1 MCGVV
6 GIVSKNEVA
15 SDLYEALT
23 VIQHRGQDAAGIA
36 TSEEKRLNSR
46 KQLGLVREVFREHHI
61 QSLTGKIGIAHVR
74 YPTAGGASRELA
86 QPMYVNSP
94 YGISIVHNGN
104 LVNTDSLCEELAETD
119 RRHLNTNS
127 DSEVILNIFAH
138 ELQQIGG
145 VQPSKE
151 EIFEAVTRMQ
161 SRLSGAY
168 SIIIMINNVGLV
180 AVRDPHGI
188 RPLIIGKRAEDLMGA
203 EYMIASESAAI
214 DALDF
219 KIIDD
224 IAAGETIFISKE
236 GKMSRSKSQ
245 KAAKHSPCIF
255 EYVYLARPDSVID
268 KVSVHKARQRMGT
281 YLGEK
286 ILGLY
291 PEHEIDVVIPIPESS
306 TTSANEVAK
315 KLGLPYREGFVKNRY
330 IGRTFIMPKQEMRRK
345 SVKRKLNPITMEFEG
360 KNVLL
365 VDDSIVRGT
374 TSKQIVEM
382 AREAGAKK
390 VFFASA
396 APPIRF
402 QNVYGI
408 DMAATTEL
416 IAHQKDEGQIA
427 EYIGA
432 DWLVYQNLEDL
443 IRSAKEGN
451 KEIENFE
458 TSIFD
463 GEYLDD
469 QVSSDYLKNLEVLRS
484 DSNKI

>member
-1 MCGVV
+1 
-6 GIVSKNEVA
+6 
-15 SDLYEALT
+15 
-23 VIQHRGQDAAGIA
+23 
-36 TSEEKRLNSR
+36 
-46 KQLGLVREVFREHHI
+46 
-61 QSLTGKIGIAHVR
+61 
-74 YPTAGGASRELA
+74 
-86 QPMYVNSP
+86 
-94 YGISIVHNGN
+94 
-104 LVNTDSLCEELAETD
+104 
-119 RRHLNTNS
+119 
-127 DSEVILNIFAH
+127 
-138 ELQQIGG
+138 
-145 VQPSKE
+145 
-151 EIFEAVTRMQ
+151 
-161 SRLSGAY
+161 
-168 SIIIMINNVGLV
+168 
-180 AVRDPHGI
+180 
-188 RPLIIGKRAEDLMGA
+188 
-203 EYMIASESAAI
+203 
-214 DALDF
+214 
-219 KIIDD
+219 
-224 IAAGETIFISKE
+224 
-236 GKMSRSKSQ
+236 
-245 KAAKHSPCIF
+245 
-255 EYVYLARPDSVID
+255 
-268 KVSVHKARQRMGT
+268 
-281 YLGEK
+281 
-286 ILGLY
+286 
-291 PEHEIDVVIPIPESS
+291 
-306 TTSANEVAK
+306 
-315 KLGLPYREGFVKNRY
+315 
-330 IGRTFIMPKQEMRRK
+330 MPKQEMRRK

>member
-188 RPLIIGKRAEDLMGA
+188 RPLIIGKRDEDLMGA

-236 GKMSRSKSQ
+236 GKMSKSKSQ

-408 DMAATTEL
+408 DMAATSEL
-416 IAHQKDEGQIA
+416 IAHQKDEDQIA

>member
-1 MCGVV
+1 
-6 GIVSKNEVA
+6 
-15 SDLYEALT
+15 
-23 VIQHRGQDAAGIA
+23 
-36 TSEEKRLNSR
+36 
-46 KQLGLVREVFREHHI
+46 
-61 QSLTGKIGIAHVR
+61 
-74 YPTAGGASRELA
+74 
-86 QPMYVNSP
+86 
-94 YGISIVHNGN
+94 
-104 LVNTDSLCEELAETD
+104 
-119 RRHLNTNS
+119 
-127 DSEVILNIFAH
+127 
-138 ELQQIGG
+138 
-145 VQPSKE
+145 
-151 EIFEAVTRMQ
+151 
-161 SRLSGAY
+161 
-168 SIIIMINNVGLV
+168 
-180 AVRDPHGI
+180 
-188 RPLIIGKRAEDLMGA
+188 
-203 EYMIASESAAI
+203 
-214 DALDF
+214 
-219 KIIDD
+219 
-224 IAAGETIFISKE
+224 
-236 GKMSRSKSQ
+236 
-245 KAAKHSPCIF
+245 
-255 EYVYLARPDSVID
+255 
-268 KVSVHKARQRMGT
+268 
-281 YLGEK
+281 
-286 ILGLY
+286 
-291 PEHEIDVVIPIPESS
+291 
-306 TTSANEVAK
+306 
-315 KLGLPYREGFVKNRY
+315 
-330 IGRTFIMPKQEMRRK
+330 
-345 SVKRKLNPITMEFEG
+345 MEFEG

-484 DSNKI
+484 DLNKI

>member
-1 MCGVV
+1 M
-6 GIVSKNEVA
+6 
-15 SDLYEALT
+15 
-23 VIQHRGQDAAGIA
+23 
-36 TSEEKRLNSR
+36 
-46 KQLGLVREVFREHHI
+46 
-61 QSLTGKIGIAHVR
+61 
-74 YPTAGGASRELA
+74 
-86 QPMYVNSP
+86 
-94 YGISIVHNGN
+94 
-104 LVNTDSLCEELAETD
+104 NTDSLCEELAETD

-188 RPLIIGKRAEDLMGA
+188 RPLIIGKRDEDLMGA

-416 IAHQKDEGQIA
+416 IAHQKDEDQIA

>member
-188 RPLIIGKRAEDLMGA
+188 RPLIIGKRDEDLMGA

-416 IAHQKDEGQIA
+416 IAHQKDEVQIA

-458 TSIFD
+458 TSSFD

>member
-1 MCGVV
+1 
-6 GIVSKNEVA
+6 
-15 SDLYEALT
+15 
-23 VIQHRGQDAAGIA
+23 
-36 TSEEKRLNSR
+36 
-46 KQLGLVREVFREHHI
+46 
-61 QSLTGKIGIAHVR
+61 
-74 YPTAGGASRELA
+74 
-86 QPMYVNSP
+86 MYVNSP

-188 RPLIIGKRAEDLMGA
+188 RPLIIGKRDEDLMGA

-374 TSKQIVEM
+374 TSKKIIEM

-416 IAHQKDEGQIA
+416 IAHQKDEDQIA

>member
-46 KQLGLVREVFREHHI
+46 KQLGLVREVFREQHI

-188 RPLIIGKRAEDLMGA
+188 RPLIIGKRDEDLMGA

-416 IAHQKDEGQIA
+416 IAHQKDEDQIA

>member
-1 MCGVV
+1 
-6 GIVSKNEVA
+6 
-15 SDLYEALT
+15 
-23 VIQHRGQDAAGIA
+23 
-36 TSEEKRLNSR
+36 
-46 KQLGLVREVFREHHI
+46 
-61 QSLTGKIGIAHVR
+61 
-74 YPTAGGASRELA
+74 
-86 QPMYVNSP
+86 
-94 YGISIVHNGN
+94 
-104 LVNTDSLCEELAETD
+104 
-119 RRHLNTNS
+119 
-127 DSEVILNIFAH
+127 
-138 ELQQIGG
+138 
-145 VQPSKE
+145 
-151 EIFEAVTRMQ
+151 
-161 SRLSGAY
+161 
-168 SIIIMINNVGLV
+168 
-180 AVRDPHGI
+180 
-188 RPLIIGKRAEDLMGA
+188 
-203 EYMIASESAAI
+203 
-214 DALDF
+214 
-219 KIIDD
+219 
-224 IAAGETIFISKE
+224 
-236 GKMSRSKSQ
+236 
-245 KAAKHSPCIF
+245 
-255 EYVYLARPDSVID
+255 
-268 KVSVHKARQRMGT
+268 
-281 YLGEK
+281 
-286 ILGLY
+286 
-291 PEHEIDVVIPIPESS
+291 
-306 TTSANEVAK
+306 
-315 KLGLPYREGFVKNRY
+315 
-330 IGRTFIMPKQEMRRK
+330 MPKQEMRRK

-484 DSNKI
+484 DLNKI

>member
-1 MCGVV
+1 
-6 GIVSKNEVA
+6 
-15 SDLYEALT
+15 
-23 VIQHRGQDAAGIA
+23 
-36 TSEEKRLNSR
+36 
-46 KQLGLVREVFREHHI
+46 
-61 QSLTGKIGIAHVR
+61 
-74 YPTAGGASRELA
+74 
-86 QPMYVNSP
+86 MYVNSP

-188 RPLIIGKRAEDLMGA
+188 RPLILGKRDEDLMGA

-416 IAHQKDEGQIA
+416 IAHQKDEDQIA

>member
-188 RPLIIGKRAEDLMGA
+188 RPLIIGKRDEDLMGA

-245 KAAKHSPCIF
+245 KAAEHSPCIF

-382 AREAGAKK
+382 AKEAGAKK

>member
-188 RPLIIGKRAEDLMGA
+188 RPLIIGKRDEDLMGA

-374 TSKQIVEM
+374 TSKKIIEM

-416 IAHQKDEGQIA
+416 IAHQKDEDQIA

>member
-1 MCGVV
+1 
-6 GIVSKNEVA
+6 
-15 SDLYEALT
+15 
-23 VIQHRGQDAAGIA
+23 
-36 TSEEKRLNSR
+36 
-46 KQLGLVREVFREHHI
+46 
-61 QSLTGKIGIAHVR
+61 
-74 YPTAGGASRELA
+74 
-86 QPMYVNSP
+86 MYVNSP

-151 EIFEAVTRMQ
+151 EIFEAVARMQ

-188 RPLIIGKRAEDLMGA
+188 RPLIIGKRDEDLMGA

-416 IAHQKDEGQIA
+416 IAHQKDEDQIA

>member
-36 TSEEKRLNSR
+36 TSEEKKLNSR

-104 LVNTDSLCEELAETD
+104 LVNTDSLCKELAETD

-188 RPLIIGKRAEDLMGA
+188 RPLIIGKRDEDLMGA

-416 IAHQKDEGQIA
+416 IAHQKDEDQIA

>member
-1 MCGVV
+1 
-6 GIVSKNEVA
+6 
-15 SDLYEALT
+15 
-23 VIQHRGQDAAGIA
+23 
-36 TSEEKRLNSR
+36 
-46 KQLGLVREVFREHHI
+46 
-61 QSLTGKIGIAHVR
+61 
-74 YPTAGGASRELA
+74 
-86 QPMYVNSP
+86 
-94 YGISIVHNGN
+94 
-104 LVNTDSLCEELAETD
+104 
-119 RRHLNTNS
+119 
-127 DSEVILNIFAH
+127 
-138 ELQQIGG
+138 
-145 VQPSKE
+145 
-151 EIFEAVTRMQ
+151 MQ

-188 RPLIIGKRAEDLMGA
+188 RPLIIGKRDEDLMGA

-360 KNVLL
+360 KNL
-365 VDDSIVRGT
+365 S
-374 TSKQIVEM
+374 
-382 AREAGAKK
+382 
-390 VFFASA
+390 
-396 APPIRF
+396 
-402 QNVYGI
+402 
-408 DMAATTEL
+408 L
-416 IAHQKDEGQIA
+416 IHI
-427 EYIGA
+427 
-432 DWLVYQNLEDL
+432 
-443 IRSAKEGN
+443 
-451 KEIENFE
+451 
-458 TSIFD
+458 
-463 GEYLDD
+463 
-469 QVSSDYLKNLEVLRS
+469 
-484 DSNKI
+484 

>member
-6 GIVSKNEVA
+6 GIVPKNEVA

-188 RPLIIGKRAEDLMGA
+188 RPLIIGKRDEDLMGA

-416 IAHQKDEGQIA
+416 IAHQKDEDQIA